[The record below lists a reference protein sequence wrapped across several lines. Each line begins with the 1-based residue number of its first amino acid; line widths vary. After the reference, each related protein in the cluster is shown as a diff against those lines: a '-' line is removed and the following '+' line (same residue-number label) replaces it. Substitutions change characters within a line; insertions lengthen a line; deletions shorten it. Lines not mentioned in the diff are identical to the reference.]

1 MEEKSVIK
9 SVFCS
14 YRGSLIVY
22 DVHGNRVDHLCD
34 KMTLEIY
41 NEIEER
47 SVDGITT
54 FDGLE
59 KYRCVVCEL
68 KEEQEN
74 GEGVLDPF
82 YDRGFKVK
90 PKINPIINTRG
101 VTPLPTATDIG
112 DIWCD
117 NLTGVFRQWD
127 GNSWNIMTAT
137 GGVLT
142 GGPPQTQKPT
152 GPPQT
157 QRQPTAP
164 YSPFGGGG
172 VITPYSNPNK

>member
-47 SVDGITT
+47 SMEGITT

-68 KEEQEN
+68 KEEELKEEEEREERERAN
-74 GEGVLDPF
+74 SDPSFDPF
-82 YDRGFKVK
+82 NQ
-90 PKINPIINTRG
+90 PKINSRPIIHTNG
-101 VTPLPTATDIG
+101 NILHSKIVKNVVIG

-117 NLTGVFRQWD
+117 DLTGIFRQWD

-137 GGVLT
+137 GGILT
-142 GGPPQTQKPT
+142 GGPPQ
-152 GPPQT
+152 PQ
-157 QRQPTAP
+157 QPTAP
-164 YSPFGGGG
+164 YSPFG